1 MAIPSELR
9 EIGET
14 RHLKI
19 LATELAAIVRDH
31 VQQKTGIDI
40 GPITLHAHWDADNEH
55 YVLTGAPELDEED
68 ARRDVL
74 AKAFTN
80 DYDADMGTLVLTV
93 LGDILGV
100 KQSHTNSGPY
110 LNDVDDDILK
120 DGPWLFFVVETETP
134 PPWDPHRVERPRT
147 TRECPQCGTA
157 SETPY
162 HIYGHTIH
170 CLGCGYTGAAKR
182 PPAKPLTDVLRRLF
196 DSGTT
201 EGATVADMLQT
212 IASNDD
218 PDMQTPEHLVAC
230 LEELIDWARTARSD
244 LQPDS

>member
-1 MAIPSELR
+1 MKIPSEIR

-14 RHLKI
+14 RRLQI
-19 LATELAAIVRDH
+19 LSAELAAIVRNH
-31 VQQKTGIDI
+31 VQNKAGVDI
-40 GPITLHAHWDADNEH
+40 GPLAFRGRWDPDEH
-55 YVLTGAPELDEED
+55 LVLVGTQELDEED
-68 ARRDVL
+68 TRRDVL
-74 AKAFTN
+74 AKVFTN
-80 DYDADMGTLVLTV
+80 DFDATMGDLALAV

-100 KQSHTNSGPY
+100 KAGPNQPGPY
-110 LNDVDDDILK
+110 LVDVGDDIYK

-134 PPWDPHRVERPRT
+134 PPWDPHRVPIPMT
-147 TRECPQCGTA
+147 DRECPECGTTA
-157 SETPY
+157 DTLRNQV
-162 HIYGHTIH
+162 YGSTIL
-170 CLGCGYTGAAKR
+170 CMSCGYKGRAKH
-182 PPAKPLTDVLRRLF
+182 PPAKPLADVLRRLF

-201 EGATVADMLQT
+201 EGATVADMLET